1 MPAKPRWHAQLE
13 PIRRTLASLPSPY
26 LDRPAIEKLFGV
38 KSRQANYLMR
48 SLGGYRIGQASV
60 VSREELL
67 GKLDALS
74 GLRGYLSQAQ
84 RKTRVVEALDE
95 LRGTG
100 RPRPIATPPPRP
112 AGASL
117 PDGARLTAPGQL
129 TIAFATPEELL
140 GCLMALA
147 QSAAGDYA
155 GFAAGLSGAE
165 PE

>member
-1 MPAKPRWHAQLE
+1 MPAKPRWHAQIE
-13 PIRRTLASLPSPY
+13 PIRRTLTSLPSPY
-26 LDRPAIEKLFGV
+26 LDRPAVEKLFGV
-38 KSRQANYLMR
+38 KARQANHLMR
-48 SLGGYRIGQASV
+48 SLGGYRIGQAVV

-67 GKLDALS
+67 TKLDALA
-74 GLRGYLSQAQ
+74 GLRGYLAQAQ
-84 RKTRVVEALDE
+84 RKARVVDTLDALRDM
-95 LRGTG
+95 G
-100 RPRPIATPPPRP
+100 RPRPIAMPPPRS

-117 PDGARLTAPGQL
+117 PDGARLTAPGEL
-129 TIAFATPEELL
+129 TIAFANPEELL